1 MPLANARRA
10 AQAPPPPR
18 PRPRARPLFA
28 RAADA
33 TAGAL
38 LARLNEEIAALYGD
52 DDAGGGDGGDDEYDD
67 GGEGDDGGDFGDEY
81 GGEPGADDGPRV
93 ELPKGPRPYD
103 LWRAAHE
110 VERPAREVRG
120 CCRRRRV
127 LARGPARRL
136 AACARLAR
144 VHSSALPRRPPF
156 AESGADV
163 ERMGRAGFAPERVVA
178 AQAGALGA
186 QARFAAPRAPPPS
199 AQHSRA
205 SFASSRPP
213 PPRFCA
219 QGFLLRAQH
228 QQIAAELAGLTF
240 VPHISEKSRELA
252 AQNKSLPAR
261 VEALQRRKKAKLDK
275 IRHERVEDE
284 LKEATFKPD
293 LSATKNSRSVVK
305 TADERRKIGHLIQ
318 YVRGLAR

>member
-1 MPLANARRA
+1 MQASAAGGIEAAVAELKAALARDPDGFAGAFSSSASGIARQRRA
-10 AQAPPPPR
+10 RAGGAATSLPAPR
-18 PRPRARPLFA
+18 PPIC
-28 RAADA
+28 AADA

-67 GGEGDDGGDFGDEY
+67 DGGDGDGGDFGDEY
-81 GGEPGADDGPRV
+81 GGGEPGDDGPRV

-120 CCRRRRV
+120 GQRRRV
-127 LARGPARRL
+127 AARWRRPRRL
-136 AACARLAR
+136 RPPRALP
-144 VHSSALPRRPPF
+144 SALALAPSPH

-163 ERMGRAGFAPERVVA
+163 ERVGRAGFAPERVVA

-213 PPRFCA
+213 PPRFARRASCCA
-219 QGFLLRAQH
+219 RSTSRLR
-228 QQIAAELAGLTF
+228 
-240 VPHISEKSRELA
+240 
-252 AQNKSLPAR
+252 
-261 VEALQRRKKAKLDK
+261 
-275 IRHERVEDE
+275 
-284 LKEATFKPD
+284 
-293 LSATKNSRSVVK
+293 RSSP
-305 TADERRKIGHLIQ
+305 G
-318 YVRGLAR
+318 